1 MANKK
6 QYNNA
11 DRDDGVRGYLLR
23 AKDNEPAMAKL
34 DGMTKPTTD
43 FSGNPAAKS
52 QWSTGR
58 GCPKCKHQMAFKEIT
73 KSGQTVVF
81 CHNCGRD
88 WYAADL
94 ENTTKNG
101 DFIHREISD
110 ELIFRYMAANEER
123 LKAEGK

>member
-1 MANKK
+1 MAYKK

-11 DRDDGVRGYLLR
+11 DRDDGVRGELLK
-23 AKDNEPAMAKL
+23 AKDNEAALAKL
-34 DGMTKPTTD
+34 DGMSKPVLNGD
-43 FSGNPAAKS
+43 GNPPAKS

-81 CHNCGRD
+81 CHNCHRE

-101 DFIHREISD
+101 DFIHRDIPD
-110 ELIFRYMAANEER
+110 ELILRYMMANDAR
-123 LKAEGK
+123 LKLEGK